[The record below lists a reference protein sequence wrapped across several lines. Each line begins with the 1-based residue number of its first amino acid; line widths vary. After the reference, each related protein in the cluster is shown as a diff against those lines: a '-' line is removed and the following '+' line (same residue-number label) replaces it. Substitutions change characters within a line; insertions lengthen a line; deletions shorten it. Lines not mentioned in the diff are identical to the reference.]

1 MESVEK
7 RIKLQELRVRRMK
20 REYRRKIQHLKDV
33 IKQREDR
40 IGKLQKEKHADWNN
54 SAGDLP
60 RAVDAEG
67 PQAAV

>member
-40 IGKLQKEKHADWNN
+40 IDKLQKEKQADWNN
-54 SAGDLP
+54 SAVDLP
-60 RAVDAEG
+60 RAMDAEG
-67 PQAAV
+67 PKVAA